1 MRTGAVV
8 CPCGGQRARA
18 RARNEASRRVV
29 AKTPRGGWASRDCA
43 ARVAMRAREGDENVV
58 DDDDEEE
65 DPRDGAL
72 RRRDD
77 AFEDPRERTRRMR
90 ARACVIDR

>member
-1 MRTGAVV
+1 
-8 CPCGGQRARA
+8 
-18 RARNEASRRVV
+18 
-29 AKTPRGGWASRDCA
+29 
-43 ARVAMRAREGDENVV
+43 MRAREGDENVV

-77 AFEDPRERTRRMR
+77 AFEDPRERTRRFR
-90 ARACVIDR
+90 ARVCMIDR